1 MISSLQKKQYIGH
14 ARHDGP
20 YMENS
25 LALYHYLVEELKYDI
40 IEADIVF
47 TLDGVPVLNHGVDK
61 NFIIKGKEN
70 KINIANHTF
79 ETLKTFVGSA
89 TSNYLTTVEEYIKYG
104 KEKGVIIMFDLT
116 FQKYTYSH
124 YKTLYALVS
133 KYDMLDNVIWGDAD
147 ILRLALLNRNLIVQ
161 VGGSWGRKLLFKSFV
176 TSFFCK
182 TTIMSFSYYG
192 GNIESFQNI
201 VRWGHRLGFIMKV
214 ATINDLDTANR
225 FWKIEADL
233 INTDKLINTN
243 KAYEKGFDSRC
254 I

>member
-1 MISSLQKKQYIGH
+1 MNSSLHIKQYIGH

-25 LALYHYLVEELKYDI
+25 LNLYQYLVEELKYNI
-40 IEADIVF
+40 IEADVVF

-61 NFIIKGKEN
+61 TFIKEGKECI
-70 KINIANHTF
+70 INIAKNTF
-79 ETLKTFVGSA
+79 ESLKTYVDSIEGNF
-89 TSNYLTTVEEYIKYG
+89 LTTVEEYIKYG

-116 FQKYTYSH
+116 FQKYSYSN

-133 KYDMLDNVIWGDAD
+133 KYEMQNNVIWGDAD
-147 ILRLALLNRNLIVQ
+147 ILKLALLNRKLIVQ
-161 VGGSWGRKLLFKSFV
+161 VGGSWGRKLLLKSFF
-176 TSFFCK
+176 TSFLCR

-192 GNIESFQNI
+192 GNIESFQDI
-201 VRWGHRLGFIMKV
+201 VRWGHRLGFLMKV

-225 FWKIEADL
+225 FWKIGADL